1 MTEKQASRVIDLH
14 AHIILEAGFGVA
26 SKFGP
31 ELGRDKDGVPFFRIG
46 DYQMKP
52 IEYRGTVFMETDM
65 RLERMERDAIDL
77 QMISPNPLTMFH
89 QIPAETAIRFCQIHN
104 DAMAKVVRDHPGKLL
119 GAACLPMQDIDA
131 AITELHRA
139 VKELG
144 LVAAY
149 TGTHY
154 PFALDDPR
162 MDDFYRELV
171 ALDVPLFL
179 HPASSGGDKGPEDER
194 LNRFNLT
201 ILLGYPYEEM
211 VACATLLF
219 GGVFERHP
227 DVDICISH
235 GGGGLP
241 YLFDRFVGMTQFGNW
256 VPPSIQEHGFQAM
269 LQKLWF
275 DAHVDGETAHNRL
288 LEVVGADR
296 LVYGT
301 NFGGWDTPS
310 AADEFAAS
318 LTPNAEKLLRLNP

>member
-1 MTEKQASRVIDLH
+1 MSTIDLH
-14 AHIILEAGFGVA
+14 AHIVLEEGFGKA
-26 SKFGP
+26 GRYGP
-31 ELGRDKDGVPFFRIG
+31 ELSKDEQGIPFFRIG

-52 IEYRGTVFMETDM
+52 MEYRGTAFMDM
-65 RLERMERDAIDL
+65 NLRLERMEQIGIDR
-77 QMISPNPLTMFH
+77 QMLSPNPLTMFH
-89 QIPAETAIRFCQIHN
+89 FIPDDPAITFCRIHN
-104 DAMAKVVRDHPGKLL
+104 DAMAKVVSDYPGKLY
-119 GAACLPMQDIDA
+119 GSACLPMQNINA
-131 AITELHRA
+131 ATEELHRA

-154 PFALDDPR
+154 PCPLDDPGL
-162 MDDFYRELV
+162 DDFYASLV
-171 ALDVPLFL
+171 ELDVPLFL
-179 HPASSGGDKGPEDER
+179 HPASSGGDRGPDDDR

-219 GGVFERHP
+219 GGVLERHP

-235 GGGGLP
+235 GGGALP
-241 YLFDRFVGMTQFGNW
+241 YLYDRFVGMTQFGAW
-256 VPPSIQEHGFQAM
+256 VPESIREHG
-269 LQKLWF
+269 LQPLLRRLWF

-288 LEVVGADR
+288 VEVAGKDR

-310 AADEFAAS
+310 AVDDFAAS
-318 LTPNAEKLLRLNP
+318 LTPNAEKLLRLN

>member
-1 MTEKQASRVIDLH
+1 MSKVIDLH
-14 AHIILEAGFGVA
+14 AHVVLEAGFGVA
-26 SKFGP
+26 GKFGP
-31 ELGRDKDGVPFFRIG
+31 EMSKDADGVPFFRIG

-52 IEYRGTVFMETDM
+52 IEYRGSVFMETDL
-65 RLERMERDAIDL
+65 RLERMEKDRIDL
-77 QMISPNPLTMFH
+77 QMLSPNPLTMFH
-89 QIPAETAIRFCQIHN
+89 EIPADIAINFCQVHN
-104 DAMAKVVRDHPGKLL
+104 DAMAKLVSDHPGKFL

-131 AITELHRA
+131 AIIELNRA
-139 VKELG
+139 VKDLG

-149 TGTHY
+149 TGTQY
-154 PFALDDPR
+154 PFTLDDPR
-162 MDDFYRELV
+162 MDPFYQELV
-171 ALDVPLFL
+171 KLDVPLFL
-179 HPASSGGDKGPEDER
+179 HPASSGGDKGPLDER

-211 VACATLLF
+211 VACATILF

-241 YLFDRFVGMTQFGNW
+241 YLFDRFVGMTQFGTW
-256 VPPSIQEHGFQAM
+256 VPESIQEHGFQTM

-288 LEVVGADR
+288 IEVVGKDR

-310 AADEFAAS
+310 AADAFAAS
-318 LTPNAEKLLRLNP
+318 LTPNAEKLLRL